1 MSRSY
6 RDLSPHSWS
15 RDRDDADVPPV
26 DYDTWLGR
34 NSSGQQ
40 DAPETAEASL
50 PATEQ
55 RRRDWRVVRHSI
67 DRTDLEPVEG
77 EKSYFATVV
86 WTLAWYVVPLGLI
99 VGWVLAF
106 DNDSGTA
113 CARPVHDMCPP
124 MRTTVLHGMMDGLPR
139 LCVALVIS
147 LALALAIRAGSG
159 AWRPVTAAF
168 AAAIIGSGFATILFT
183 VMAS

>member
-6 RDLSPHSWS
+6 RDLSFHSWAQ
-15 RDRDDADVPPV
+15 DRDDADAPSV

-34 NSSGQQ
+34 TPSGKR
-40 DAPETAEASL
+40 DAPTAADETL
-50 PATEQ
+50 PETEQ
-55 RRRDWRVVRHSI
+55 RRRDWRVVRHSV

-77 EKSYFATVV
+77 EKFYLATVL
-86 WTLAWYVVPLGLI
+86 WTFAWYVVPLGLL

-106 DNDSGTA
+106 DDASGTA
-113 CARPVHDMCPP
+113 CANPVHNVCPP
-124 MRTTVLHGMMDGLPR
+124 MRTTVLTGMMDGLPR

-147 LALALAIRAGSG
+147 LILALLIRMGSG

-168 AAAIIGSGFATILFT
+168 AAAIIGAGAATILFT